1 MPEKKKR
8 GKTSGGDH
16 RLMDTPV
23 LILDCQTTGA
33 SPATGNLLELAYCL
47 TSAASSEEPSIV
59 SYLIRQPEGEPIPPR
74 IVSLTGI
81 DNDDMVEAQS
91 PTDVLLSLEE
101 ALGLLP
107 SPPLCLIHYARF
119 ELPFLNELFL
129 EYGENGQH
137 GPYEQMPFAPVC
149 TFEIARR
156 LYPDL
161 PSRGIRALGGF
172 LGIEL
177 EDLKRAPGHVG
188 TTSEI
193 WKHLAA
199 RLVEE
204 GVTTRGE
211 LDEFLSTKTRR
222 RTGKLQYQLSPE
234 KRLNLPDK
242 PGVYRMLNRQGRVLY
257 VGKATSLK
265 NRVNS
270 HFRGRKRKTS
280 SSFELLTQVCDLD
293 CTVCR
298 TPFEAALLEVEE
310 IKRYDPP
317 YNASLKNND
326 RRVWFYSDDFES
338 AATACDDVHHI
349 GPFSSESTIGNIRLL
364 CDAIEEGELSPELVY
379 LDAEAEPEIIET
391 GLEMFLARHDLAP
404 FSRTGAGALL
414 LIGMRLWRSWR
425 NYIRLVEALADEESE
440 EKESEEKE
448 SEDETRQDLEETL
461 SEALEEADDF
471 EDEEDEEG
479 EEGDEITPED
489 VCARIESLLTGA
501 ARQYLQG
508 KELKALFQ
516 CRITYGAE
524 DHEIVV
530 RDGLAL
536 VEAAGISRAERVPD
550 LSGKS
555 GEKSGNL
562 SGFDIETFDRLRVLL
577 TELAALKS
585 RGEKVAVEPYIC
597 FLSR

>member
-1 MPEKKKR
+1 MNSGVLPDKKKR

-16 RLMDTPV
+16 RLVDTPV

-47 TSAASSEEPSIV
+47 TSAAGAEEPSIV
-59 SYLIRQPEGEPIPPR
+59 SYLIQQPEGEPIPPR

-81 DNDDMVEAQS
+81 DNDDMVEARPPS
-91 PTDVLLSLEE
+91 DALMALEE

-129 EYGENGQH
+129 EHGENGQH
-137 GPYEQMPFAPVC
+137 GPYEQMPFSPVC

-199 RLVEE
+199 RLAEE
-204 GVTTRGE
+204 GVTTRGD
-211 LDEFLSTKTRR
+211 LDEFLSTKARR

-234 KRLNLPDK
+234 KRLNLPDN

-265 NRVNS
+265 SRVNS

-293 CTVCR
+293 YTVCR

-364 CDAIEEGELSPELVY
+364 SDAIEEGEISPELVY
-379 LDAEAEPEIIET
+379 LDEEAEPEVIET
-391 GLEMFLARHDLAP
+391 GLEMFLARHGLAP
-404 FSRTGAGALL
+404 FSRIGAGALL

-440 EKESEEKE
+440 DEEN
-448 SEDETRQDLEETL
+448 
-461 SEALEEADDF
+461 
-471 EDEEDEEG
+471 EDEEG
-479 EEGDEITPED
+479 EEASRQDQEDALSEDLQETDDLEDEGEDEDLEENDEITPED

-508 KELKALFQ
+508 KELKALSQ

-524 DHEIVV
+524 DLELVV

-536 VEAAGISRAERVPD
+536 VEAAGISREDR
-550 LSGKS
+550 
-555 GEKSGNL
+555 NL

-577 TELAALKS
+577 TEIAALKS

>member
-1 MPEKKKR
+1 MNSGVLPEKKKR
-8 GKTSGGDH
+8 GKTSGGDF
-16 RLMDTPV
+16 RLIDTPV

-47 TSAASSEEPSIV
+47 TSAASSEDPSIV
-59 SYLIRQPEGEPIPPR
+59 SYLIQQPEGEPIPPR

-81 DNDDMVEAQS
+81 DNDDMVGAQS
-91 PTDVLLSLEE
+91 PSDVLMALEG

-119 ELPFLNELFL
+119 ELPFLTELFM
-129 EYGENGQH
+129 EYGRH
-137 GPYEQMPFAPVC
+137 GLYEGLPFAPVC

-177 EDLKRAPGHVG
+177 DDLKRAPGHVG

-199 RLVEE
+199 RLEEE

-211 LDEFLSTKTRR
+211 LQEFLSTRARR

-234 KRLNLPDK
+234 KRLNLPDN

-257 VGKATSLK
+257 VGKATSLRS
-265 NRVNS
+265 RVNS

-280 SSFELLTQVCDLD
+280 SSFELLTQVYDLD
-293 CTVCR
+293 FTVCR

-310 IKRYDPP
+310 IKRHDPP

-338 AATACDDVHHI
+338 AATTCDDVHHI

-364 CDAIEEGELSPELVY
+364 CDAIEEGEVSPELLY
-379 LDAEAEPEIIET
+379 LDSEVEPEIIEA
-391 GLEMFLARHDLAP
+391 GLEMFFARHDLAP
-404 FSRTGAGALL
+404 FTAIGARALL

-425 NYIRLVEALADEESE
+425 NYIRLVEALTDEEREEESE
-440 EKESEEKE
+440 RGPEDGLSQESQEDS
-448 SEDETRQDLEETL
+448 SEFSDEVDV
-461 SEALEEADDF
+461 EEADENEDEN
-471 EDEEDEEG
+471 EDEEENEE
-479 EEGDEITPED
+479 ISPED

-501 ARQYLQG
+501 ARHFLQG
-508 KELKALFQ
+508 KELKALCQ
-516 CRITYGAE
+516 CRITYGA
-524 DHEIVV
+524 DDLEIVV

-536 VEAAGISRAERVPD
+536 VEAAGISREDRVSESAD
-550 LSGKS
+550 KS
-555 GEKSGNL
+555 
-562 SGFDIETFDRLRVLL
+562 SGFDIERFDRLRVLL

-585 RGEKVAVEPYIC
+585 RGEKVTVEPYIC

>member
-1 MPEKKKR
+1 MNSGVLPDKKKR

-16 RLMDTPV
+16 RLMDTTV

-47 TSAASSEEPSIV
+47 TSAASQEEPTIV

-81 DNDDMVEAQS
+81 DNDDMVGAQS
-91 PTDVLLSLEE
+91 PCDALLSLEE
-101 ALGLLP
+101 ALGHLP

-119 ELPFLNELFL
+119 ELPFLTELFM
-129 EYGENGQH
+129 EYGEGGQQ
-137 GPYEQMPFAPVC
+137 GPYEELPFSPVC

-188 TTSEI
+188 TTTEI
-193 WKHLAA
+193 WKHLAV
-199 RLVEE
+199 RLMEE
-204 GVTTRGE
+204 GVTTRGD
-211 LDEFLSTKTRR
+211 LDEFLSTKARR

-234 KRLNLPDK
+234 KRLNLPDN

-257 VGKATSLK
+257 VGKATSLRG
-265 NRVNS
+265 RVNS

-280 SSFELLTQVCDLD
+280 SSFELLTQVSDLD
-293 CTVCR
+293 YTVCR

-338 AATACDDVHHI
+338 AATTGDDVHRI

-379 LDAEAEPEIIET
+379 LDSQAEPEIIEA

-404 FSRTGAGALL
+404 FSRIGAGALL

-425 NYIRLVEALADEESE
+425 NYIRLVEELTGE
-440 EKESEEKE
+440 
-448 SEDETRQDLEETL
+448 EDEGEGDEDLDENLKCSLQGDPQEDGG
-461 SEALEEADDF
+461 EDGGEDQ
-471 EDEEDEEG
+471 EDEEL
-479 EEGDEITPED
+479 TPED

-501 ARQYLQG
+501 ARHHLQG
-508 KELKALFQ
+508 KELKALSQ
-516 CRITYGAE
+516 CRITYGA
-524 DHEIVV
+524 DDLEIVV

-536 VEAAGISRAERVPD
+536 VEAAGVSRDNRFSGSSGRSTGD
-550 LSGKS
+550 LSA
-555 GEKSGNL
+555 
-562 SGFDIETFDRLRVLL
+562 FDIETFDRLRVLL

-585 RGEKVAVEPYIC
+585 RGEKVTVEPYIC